1 MPQSLQR
8 FFKDTFFPPTCSGCG
23 ERGRWLCDRCNDE
36 WLTSDSHP
44 GWCRRC
50 GEPTFRGQCGCRNLH
65 PRIGVAR
72 SAFPYGGWVSPA
84 LRAVKYEGEQDRAH
98 FLGSVLAGFGHAS
111 LFTNADVIVLVPMHP
126 RRQRDRGYNQA
137 ELIAVGVCD
146 ELGLAQPANLL
157 VQHVERPSQVG
168 LSGRDRRINVR
179 GAFSLNPERPI
190 IAGSRIVLIDD
201 VRTTGATLSA
211 CAEAL
216 GLLRPAR
223 IDVVTFAKELTR
235 DAEEYLGLGR
245 RQ

>member
-1 MPQSLQR
+1 
-8 FFKDTFFPPTCSGCG
+8 
-23 ERGRWLCDRCNDE
+23 
-36 WLTSDSHP
+36 
-44 GWCRRC
+44 
-50 GEPTFRGQCGCRNLH
+50 
-65 PRIGVAR
+65 
-72 SAFPYGGWVSPA
+72 
-84 LRAVKYEGEQDRAH
+84 
-98 FLGSVLAGFGHAS
+98 
-111 LFTNADVIVLVPMHP
+111 
-126 RRQRDRGYNQA
+126 
-137 ELIAVGVCD
+137 
-146 ELGLAQPANLL
+146 
-157 VQHVERPSQVG
+157 VG